1 MKGGAVPLLT
11 SRYILQPA
19 VKWSSTMAT
28 EPGEPLMVEQMTTT
42 QFEHFAQ
49 QVDPFILESLENM
62 RRKLLDLTS
71 RNRLLNFPIDQKSS
85 SLRIINELPDQLYQT
100 LLTEQEM
107 LFAAVPDPQQKQL
120 IEQGYLGFEED
131 GSEKRLRPDP
141 SAREWAK
148 VLGIDNSYELPR
160 PDLEHSKPEHCDN
173 NIQVLLFPNEMEA
186 RLRGIRNKAQT
197 AIEETGAGILYLAL
211 GFLEWFESPDSDK
224 SRLAP
229 LFTIPVMLER
239 GKLDAA
245 AGVYRYQIKY
255 TGEDII
261 PNLSLRVKLAND
273 FGIEL
278 PELEEEMLPEQYFA
292 QVESIIGQSKPRWS
306 VKRYASLALLNFG
319 KMLMYLDLDPARWPL
334 DNRNITQHPVVTR
347 FFTSQD
353 TNESNT
359 DDIGS
364 EHEIDELDDIHQ
376 RFPLIDDADSSQ
388 HSALIDAVNGKHL
401 VIEGPPGTGKSQTIT
416 NLIAAAM
423 LSGKKVLFVAEK
435 MAALE
440 VVKHRLDKA
449 GLGDF
454 CLELHSHK
462 SQKRKVLDEI
472 QSRVLGQSKLQTMQR
487 IDAEVARYEEL
498 KQQLNDYAREINQP
512 WGSTG
517 KSIHDIFS
525 GASRYRHKVNIDPIR
540 LHVTGLSGVTLD
552 EIKLLRLRD
561 QIKAFRGIY
570 GEVRQQVGVDAEIY
584 DHPWSGITNTDI
596 QIFDS
601 ERIVQLLNDWQ
612 QELGLLFHATEE
624 MITSWQL
631 NADELHTLSQTAN
644 LSHDFAQLPVLDGR
658 EYFPALSKL
667 DLQAINKVE
676 HYVRD
681 FVTLQQLYEALG
693 EELIQDKLTS
703 LQKGEIPPE
712 FSDPVTR
719 FGTSKELL
727 LSDII
732 RSVIGLNKI
741 SEKLATFADS
751 LNELRSV
758 LPEPLAAMLANS
770 KQGFSAF
777 AELIVLVAAL
787 PVELVKLRADYFDD
801 DELDSILVDLN
812 QHLQELLP
820 LRDTLQA
827 SYRLDAL
834 LSHEDLLL
842 VQQQFSRKGMFKW
855 LRSDWRAAR
864 KSLISMAKS
873 PDIKVAEL
881 ASHLETL
888 VDYSERVG
896 RLEKGNFS
904 KALGSHYASLETDIE
919 ALLALRGWYRQVR
932 DTYGIGFGARVTAGS
947 ALFGLDAQLIKG
959 IQQFHKQGLVAS
971 VREVLAELEQTLS
984 LYPRLQ
990 QSLTEQAQLIGPSG
1004 QLEQIVETLSSVLE
1018 TIQAWF
1024 VKQDISLQELGQRV
1038 SQLERLAT
1046 LQHQLQNNL
1055 VVVSLF
1061 GDKAPL
1067 SWGLG
1072 KDNNIALST
1081 IKSTLAFA
1089 SQLEQQLL
1097 VTSLTSTIRKMQSSE
1112 LYQQLQAQAPEYQQH
1127 WQQQAAS
1134 YDAYVEATQLDKTL
1148 WLASTDG
1155 SISDIVQRNDRAIS
1169 HPRWLNG
1176 WINFVRTEQEMS
1188 ANGLD
1193 KIWKEVMEGHISIEL
1208 VDQGLSLAIYDQLA
1222 REIISA
1228 KPHLARISGINK
1240 NQDQKTFRHYD
1251 KQLQDLQRKRIA
1263 SIVAQRQV
1271 PVGVSGGRKSEYTE
1285 LSLITHE
1292 LGKKTRHIP
1301 IRQLINRA
1309 GRALQE
1315 LKPCF
1320 MMGPMSA
1327 AHYLQ
1332 PGEIQFDLVVM
1343 DEASQVKPEDALGV
1357 ITRGSQLV
1365 VVGDPKQLPPTS
1377 FFDRSDMND
1386 EEEDVAA
1393 VIQTDSI
1400 LDAALPL
1407 FPMRRLRW
1415 HYRSQ
1420 HEHLIAYSNR
1430 NFYDSDLV
1438 VFPSPHAQSAEFG
1451 IKFTHIKHGRFIN
1464 SHNIDEARVVANAVA
1479 YHAEHHA
1486 HESLGIVAMN
1496 SKQREQIER
1505 AVDELCKARPEVSNA
1520 IDALRSKEDGLF
1532 IKNLENVQGDER
1544 DVIFISFTYG
1554 PSELGGRVYQRF
1566 GPINADVGWRRLN
1579 VLFTRSKK
1587 RMHVFSSMKAEDI
1600 LVSETTKG
1608 GVIALRGFLHFA
1620 EKGNMDGISR
1630 PTGKAPDSDFE
1641 IAVIEALHAAGFH
1654 CEPQVGVAG
1663 FFIDISVRDPGNP
1676 GRYLMGIECDGA
1688 TYHSA
1693 KSARD
1698 RDRLRQEVLERLGWR
1713 IRRIWSTDW
1722 FSNPD
1727 GELEPIIRELNQ
1739 LKTEPVQQP
1748 VMEYETADE
1757 VDVHPG
1763 TVVNDEVMEAFSSED
1778 EPLKS
1783 RLARFAELV
1792 VEDIFPDT
1800 PADRRLLRSAMIE
1813 ALAEHQPCSRSE
1825 FVELI
1830 PKYLRDATEPKEAH
1844 RFLDSILSIIE
1855 GGETEEETLS

>member
-1 MKGGAVPLLT
+1 
-11 SRYILQPA
+11 
-19 VKWSSTMAT
+19 
-28 EPGEPLMVEQMTTT
+28 MTTT
-42 QFEHFAQ
+42 QFEQFAK
-49 QVDPFILESLENM
+49 QVDPFILESLESM
-62 RRKLLDLTS
+62 RRKLLDLTG
-71 RNRLLNFPIDQKSS
+71 RNRLLNFPIDQKGS

-107 LFAAVPDPQQKQL
+107 QFVAVPDPRRQQL
-120 IEQGYLGFEED
+120 IEHGYLDIKED
-131 GSEKRLRPDP
+131 GSEKRLKADP
-141 SAREWAK
+141 SAREWAN
-148 VLGIDNSYELPR
+148 VLGIDTSYNLPK
-160 PDLEHSKPEHCDN
+160 PESEDSKPEHCDN
-173 NIQVLLFPNEMEA
+173 DIQILLFPNEMET

-239 GKLDAA
+239 GKLDPAT
-245 AGVYRYQIKY
+245 GVYKYQIKY

-273 FGIEL
+273 FGIGL
-278 PELEEEMLPEQYFA
+278 PELDDEMLPEQYLS
-292 QVESIIGQSKPRWS
+292 QVEAIISQSKPRWS
-306 VKRYASLALLNFG
+306 VKRYASLSLLNFG

-334 DNRNITQHPVVTR
+334 DERNITQHPVVNR

-353 TNESNT
+353 THESSTNN
-359 DDIGS
+359 IGI
-364 EHEIDELDDIHQ
+364 EHEIDELDEIHQ

-388 HSALIDAVNGKHL
+388 HSALIDAINGKHL

-435 MAALE
+435 LAALE

-472 QSRVLGQSKLQTMQR
+472 QSRILNQSRLQTVQK

-498 KQQLNDYAREINQP
+498 KEQLNEYAKEINQL
-512 WGSTG
+512 WEATG
-517 KSIHDIFS
+517 ISIHDIFS
-525 GASRYRHKVNIDPIR
+525 GASRYRRKVNIDPTR
-540 LHVTGLSGVTLD
+540 LHVTGLSGSELD
-552 EIKLLRLRD
+552 EVKLLRLRD

-570 GEVRQQVGVDAEIY
+570 SEIRKQVGTDAKIY
-584 DHPWSGITNTDI
+584 DHPWSGVTSTDI
-596 QIFDS
+596 QMFDS
-601 ERIVQLLNDWQ
+601 ERIVQLLSEWQ
-612 QELGLLFHATEE
+612 QKLTLLSNATEE
-624 MITSWQL
+624 IITSWQL
-631 NADELHTLSQTAN
+631 NIDELHTLEQLTSLNQDFEN
-644 LSHDFAQLPVLDGR
+644 LPDLVGG
-658 EYFPALSKL
+658 EYFPALSGL
-667 DLQAINKVE
+667 NLQAIE
-676 HYVRD
+676 SAEQYVRD
-681 FVTLQQLYEALG
+681 FTLLQQLYG
-693 EELIQDKLTS
+693 ELSEEIVQDKLAS
-703 LQKGEIPPE
+703 LEKRDTPPE
-712 FSDPVTR
+712 FSDPVAR
-719 FGTSKELL
+719 FGSPKELL

-732 RSVIGLNKI
+732 KSVAGLNKT
-741 SEKLATFADS
+741 SEKLTTFTNHQS
-751 LNELRSV
+751 ELKSV
-758 LPEPLAAMLANS
+758 LPEPLAVLLTNS
-770 KQGFSAF
+770 KQGFNAL
-777 AELIVLVAAL
+777 AELISLVAEL
-787 PVELVKLRADYFDD
+787 PVEIIKIRDGAFDD
-801 DELDSILVDLN
+801 DELDTILVEL
-812 QHLQELLP
+812 QQQLQELLP
-820 LRDTLQA
+820 LRDILQV
-827 SYRLDAL
+827 SYQLDSI

-842 VQQQFSRKGMFKW
+842 VQQQLSNKGMFKW
-855 LRSDWRAAR
+855 FNGEWRAAR
-864 KSLISMAKS
+864 KSLLSMAKN
-873 PDIKVAEL
+873 PNIKVAEL
-881 ASHLETL
+881 ASNLEAL
-888 VDYSERVG
+888 IDYSERLS
-896 RLEKGNFS
+896 RLDKEGFS
-904 KALGSHYASLETDIE
+904 KTLGSHYAGMDTDVET
-919 ALLALRGWYRQVR
+919 LLVLRAWYRKVR
-932 DTYGIGFGARVTAGS
+932 ATYGVGFGSRVAAGS
-947 ALFGLDAQLIKG
+947 ALFSLDAELIKG
-959 IQQFHKQGLVAS
+959 IQQLHKQGLVVS
-971 VREVLAELEQTLS
+971 VQEALTELERTLSPYPQLQQTLTEQTPLIGSSGHLEQT
-984 LYPRLQ
+984 
-990 QSLTEQAQLIGPSG
+990 
-1004 QLEQIVETLSSVLE
+1004 VETLSSLLE
-1018 TIQAWF
+1018 SIQSWF
-1024 VKQDISLQELGQRV
+1024 VRQDISLQDLGLRV
-1038 SQLERLAT
+1038 VQLEQLVK
-1046 LQHQLQNNL
+1046 LQQQLKNNSTI
-1055 VVVSLF
+1055 VSLF
-1061 GDKAPL
+1061 GNSAPL
-1067 SWGLG
+1067 NWGVN
-1072 KDNNIALST
+1072 KNNKVALST
-1081 IKSTLAFA
+1081 VNFTLAFA
-1089 SQLEQQLL
+1089 RQLEEKLIT
-1097 VTSLTSTIRKMQSSE
+1097 TSLNNTIRMMQSCNE
-1112 LYQQLQAQAPEYQQH
+1112 YQQLQAQAPEYQQH
-1127 WQQQAAS
+1127 WQQQVAS
-1134 YDAYVEATQLDKTL
+1134 YDTYAEATKLDKPL
-1148 WLASTDG
+1148 WLAPTDG
-1155 SISDIVQRNDRAIS
+1155 SIPAISQRNEKAIS

-1176 WINFVRTEQEMS
+1176 WINFVRSDQEMT
-1188 ANGLD
+1188 ANGLE
-1193 KIWKEVMEGHISIEL
+1193 KIWKEVMEGNISIEQ
-1208 VDQGLSLAIYDQLA
+1208 VDQGLLLAVYDQLA
-1222 REIISA
+1222 REVISA
-1228 KPHLARISGINK
+1228 RPHLARVSGISK
-1240 NQDQKTFRHYD
+1240 NQEQKTFRQYD
-1251 KQLQDLQRKRIA
+1251 KQLQVLQRKRIA
-1263 SIVAQRQV
+1263 SIVAQRHA
-1271 PVGVSGGRKSEYTE
+1271 PEGVSGGRKSEYTE
-1285 LSLITHE
+1285 MSLIKNE
-1292 LGKKTRHIP
+1292 LGKKSRHIP

-1357 ITRGSQLV
+1357 ITRGKQLV

-1438 VFPSPHAQSAEFG
+1438 VFPSPHAQSAEYG
-1451 IKFTHIKHGRFIN
+1451 IKFTHVEQGRFIN
-1464 SHNIDEARVVANAVA
+1464 QHNIDEARVVAEAVA
-1479 YHAEHHA
+1479 HHAEHNA

-1520 IDALRSKEDGLF
+1520 IDALRNKEDGLF

-1554 PSELGGRVYQRF
+1554 PAEVGGRVYQRF

-1600 LVSETTKG
+1600 LVNETAKR
-1608 GVIALRGFLHFA
+1608 GVVALRGFLHFA

-1630 PTGKAPDSDFE
+1630 ATGKAPDSDFE

-1663 FFIDISVRDPGNP
+1663 FFIDIAVRDPGNP
-1676 GRYLMGIECDGA
+1676 GRYLMGVECDGA

-1727 GELEPIIRELNQ
+1727 GELDPIIRELNQ
-1739 LKTEPVQQP
+1739 LKTESIQQP
-1748 VMEYETADE
+1748 FMEHETVDE
-1757 VDVHPG
+1757 THEQSDTTVD
-1763 TVVNDEVMEAFSSED
+1763 DKELEVLSAGD
-1778 EPLKS
+1778 EPLTT
-1783 RLARFAELV
+1783 RLARFAERV
-1792 VEDIFPDT
+1792 VEEIFPDT
-1800 PADRRLLRSAMIE
+1800 PADRRLLRPAMIE
-1813 ALAEHQPCSRSE
+1813 ALAEHQPFSRSE
-1825 FVELI
+1825 FVERI

-1844 RFLDSILSIIE
+1844 RFLDTILGILE
-1855 GGETEEETLS
+1855 GKEAEE